1 MAGHYSLGKGK
12 DSKMRTSL
20 ACAVALWLVSFALP
34 AVAQQA
40 SETATPAAGGN
51 ATDQASADNETPAE
65 EKEEAEVF
73 DELKFVNE
81 FQRLLREEKYE
92 EAEKRLNETI
102 EKHPE
107 AIRLPQLH
115 GTAYS
120 HLRRANRREDAL
132 RHMSA
137 YVVHQ
142 MKNAAK
148 NDRYTAPFSQLLGL
162 LVDETNE
169 VSGPERAAEVLDDF
183 AKRAEGLADTA
194 PHVAGAI
201 ESRRLLYLVK
211 ADRADEAKARVEERL
226 TAATAALAQSP
237 DEAAL
242 ILRKAAALGDRFQL
256 EDALEGG
263 DPNAAW
269 TTYSEFL
276 LEQAQKHRD
285 LRAVRQRFATEH
297 LNRAMTLASSDPDAA
312 DAVLKQLEGVIEA
325 EAADTEEEPSDDG
338 LSEFE
343 PQIAQV
349 KGEIAQQRRLLALV
363 GSPAAFPE
371 NVDGWVNGEPQ
382 TRESLKGKVVLLDF
396 FAVWC
401 GPCIAT
407 FPHLRQWHDDY
418 ADKGLAI
425 IGVTNYYKYGWD
437 EDAGRPVRAADIEPE
452 AERAAM
458 EQFIA
463 HHELRHPV
471 AYLTDRQLQ
480 EFYVVNGI
488 PHAVVID
495 RRGNVRLF
503 RIGSGEANA
512 ADLEKAI
519 KECLE
524 ESPPE
529 A

>member
-1 MAGHYSLGKGK
+1 
-12 DSKMRTSL
+12 MRTSL
-20 ACAVALWLVSFALP
+20 ALTLALCFLWCAVP
-34 AVAQQA
+34 TIAQEA
-40 SETATPAAGGN
+40 TETATPATNGA
-51 ATDQASADNETPAE
+51 DQAEQAQADDETPAA
-65 EKEEAEVF
+65 EAEVF

-92 EAEKRLNETI
+92 EAEKQLNETI

-120 HLRRANRREDAL
+120 HLRRANRREEAL

-142 MKNAAK
+142 MNNAAK

-183 AKRAEGLADTA
+183 AKRAEGLTDTA

-211 ADRADEAKARVEERL
+211 ADRADEAKTRLEERL
-226 TAATAALAQSP
+226 NAANEALAQSP
-237 DEAAL
+237 DDVAL
-242 ILRKAAALGDRFQL
+242 ILRKAAALADRFQL

-269 TTYSEFL
+269 TTYSAFL
-276 LEQAQKHRD
+276 LEQAQKRRD

-297 LNRAMTLASSDPDAA
+297 LNRAMTLASTDPDAA

-325 EAADTEEEPSDDG
+325 EAADTQEEPSDNG
-338 LSEFE
+338 LSQFE
-343 PQIAQV
+343 PQIAHV
-349 KGEIAQQRRLLALV
+349 KAEIAQQRRLLALV

-371 NVDGWVNGEPQ
+371 NVDGWVNGDPQ
-382 TRESLKGKVVLLDF
+382 TRETLKGKVVLLDF

-418 ADKGLAI
+418 SDKGLAI
-425 IGVTNYYKYGWD
+425 IGITNYYNYGWN
-437 EDAGRPVRAADIEPE
+437 EETGRPERTGDIEPE

-458 EQFIA
+458 EKFVA

-471 AYLTDRQLQ
+471 AYFTDRQLQ

-488 PHAVVID
+488 PHAVLID

-503 RIGSGEANA
+503 RIGSGDANA

>member
-1 MAGHYSLGKGK
+1 
-12 DSKMRTSL
+12 MRTSVAL
-20 ACAVALWLVSFALP
+20 AFALWLAACTRP
-34 AVAQQA
+34 AVAQEA
-40 SETATPAAGGN
+40 TETTTPATNGTANGQN
-51 ATDQASADNETPAE
+51 KTENETPAD
-65 EKEEAEVF
+65 EAEVF

-81 FQRLLREEKYE
+81 FQKLLREEKYE
-92 EAEKRLNETI
+92 DAEKQLNEAI

-107 AIRLPQLH
+107 AVRLPQLH

-142 MKNAAK
+142 MNNAAK

-162 LVDETNE
+162 LVDETSE
-169 VSGPERAAEVLDDF
+169 VSGPERASEILDDF

-194 PHVAGAI
+194 PHVAGAV
-201 ESRRLLYLVK
+201 ESRRLLYLV
-211 ADRADEAKARVEERL
+211 RTNRLDEAKSRLDERL
-226 TAATAALAQSP
+226 SAANDALAQSP
-237 DEAAL
+237 DDATL
-242 ILRKAAALGDRFQL
+242 IMGKAAALGDRVQL

-269 TTYSEFL
+269 SAFSEFL
-276 LEQAQKHRD
+276 LEQARKYRG

-325 EAADTEEEPSDDG
+325 EAADTEEEPAAVDD
-338 LSEFE
+338 LSEFGT
-343 PQIAQV
+343 QIAQV

-363 GSPAAFPE
+363 GSPAALPE
-371 NVDGWVNGEPQ
+371 NVDGWVNGDPQ

-418 ADKGLAI
+418 ADKGLVI

-437 EDAGRPVRAADIEPE
+437 EEAGRPVRSADIEPE
-452 AERAAM
+452 AERAAL

-463 HHELRHPV
+463 HHELRHPI

-524 ESPPE
+524 ESLPE